1 MSSGKKYQWIP
12 TFLKE
17 DEFNEFILLHLI
29 SGLRGPSKKLNFN
42 KLFCYIMRVLSTGM
56 KWSDLEIAIDATGK
70 PEIHYTNI
78 FRIFKYWVEN
88 GCFDQIFEASVM
100 QLCRNKLLDTSVIH
114 GDGTNH
120 AAKKGGDNIGFNGH
134 KKIKG
139 DKVIA
144 MCDRNVNVI
153 APFVNAPGNR
163 NESILLKPAL
173 MKLKPMFDKMGLFLE
188 GTVISLDGVYNSTA
202 NRKMIFNRKMIPNI
216 NLRKCDQ
223 KRSGRNQLFDEEIYK
238 ERFRTIERLFAWEDK
253 FKKLLIRFERISQHF
268 YAFKVLAYT
277 MINLRHFVTS

>member
-1 MSSGKKYQWIP
+1 LCNS
-12 TFLKE
+12 
-17 DEFNEFILLHLI
+17 NILPFKITICHLQNI
-29 SGLRGPSKKLNFN
+29 LIFFSKH
-42 KLFCYIMRVLSTGM
+42 
-56 KWSDLEIAIDATGK
+56 ATTILTQG
-70 PEIHYTNI
+70 
-78 FRIFKYWVEN
+78 
-88 GCFDQIFEASVM
+88 A
-100 QLCRNKLLDTSVIH
+100 
-114 GDGTNH
+114 
-120 AAKKGGDNIGFNGH
+120 
-134 KKIKG
+134 
-139 DKVIA
+139 
-144 MCDRNVNVI
+144 
-153 APFVNAPGNR
+153 FVNAPGNR

-173 MKLKPMFDKMGLFLE
+173 MKLKPMFDKMGLSLE
-188 GTVISLDGVYNSTA
+188 GIVISLDGVYNSTA